1 MSGKKAAAYNGK
13 HYRNYWCSRATK
25 SRSLCATY
33 NGHSTTRLEQS
44 VLHYFG
50 EFSDLE
56 LVKEHLALGQVRGM
70 EQKEVEL
77 VGVPRAMDD
86 RDGHFSIIWTY

>member
-1 MSGKKAAAYNGK
+1 M
-13 HYRNYWCSRATK
+13 
-25 SRSLCATY
+25 
-33 NGHSTTRLEQS
+33 
-44 VLHYFG
+44 LHYFG
-50 EFSDLE
+50 EFFDLE